1 MLNYVKLT
9 VLSENRVSDPN
20 LQAEQGL
27 AILVETE
34 HDAILFDTGQT
45 DVLLHNA
52 RTLNIDLSRVN
63 KIVLSHGHYDHTGGL
78 PYFMNAINGADI
90 YCHPSLMNKKF
101 RIYPAGRL
109 DIGVP
114 WEKHDLVNKGAHFIY
129 KTHAHEIIPDF
140 WFSGEIPRNTDYEKI
155 DETYRQRVL
164 ESYIHDEIHDDV
176 CLILNTARGLVVLL
190 GCGHAGPVNSLKHA
204 MRITNRKD
212 IHLFAGGMHLQHS
225 PDDRI
230 EKIVRNLERINPE
243 ILAPL
248 HCTGFRAINALYH
261 TFRERV
267 HFFQVGDSIEIKGS
281 DA

>member
-20 LQAEQGL
+20 LKAEQGL

-34 HDAILFDTGQT
+34 YDAILFDTGQT
-45 DVLLHNA
+45 DVPLHNA
-52 RTLNIDLSRVN
+52 RHLNIDLSEVN

-78 PYFMNAINGADI
+78 PHLIKEIKATDI
-90 YCHPSLMNKKF
+90 YCHPALMNKKF
-101 RIYPAGRL
+101 RIFPMGRL

-114 WEKHDLVNKGAHFIY
+114 WEKHDLIQQGANFIY
-129 KTHAHEIIPDF
+129 KTHAHEIAPDI
-140 WFSGEIPRNTDYEKI
+140 WFSGEIPRNTEYEKI

-204 MRITNRKD
+204 MRIADRKD
-212 IHLFAGGMHLQHS
+212 ICLFAGGMHLHHS
-225 PDDRI
+225 TD
-230 EKIVRNLERINPE
+230 EKIKKITHNLKRINPE

-248 HCTGFRAINALYH
+248 HCTGFKAIDALYH
-261 TFRERV
+261 IFKDRV
-267 HFFQVGDSIEIKGS
+267 RLLEVGDSIEIRGNNT
-281 DA
+281 